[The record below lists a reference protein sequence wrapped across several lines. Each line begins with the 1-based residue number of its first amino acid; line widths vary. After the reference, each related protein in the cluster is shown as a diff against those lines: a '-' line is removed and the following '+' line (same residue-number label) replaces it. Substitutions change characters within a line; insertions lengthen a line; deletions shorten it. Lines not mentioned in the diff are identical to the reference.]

1 MIKSN
6 FKFFWNCWERGIEND
21 GANDGIPLMTVEQ
34 RQRLNNLNGYS
45 ELRRE
50 ENTEDPP
57 VCSWV
62 TQAGSGQGSINFDIT
77 TWMNENG
84 YTPFTV
90 DGVEIGV
97 DPFSEALPALTALSL
112 NARTT
117 DDTPIRNLVTTD
129 NPIPEEAWTADPIHF
144 TSVSHIVNTYGWS
157 QNVEGYYQLD
167 FEGFPENIVTEVSNS
182 SGDYKFLSDPNCP
195 PELKTKFKNA
205 LSELI
210 RINIFKI
217 KEYFPN
223 LKITNYAWPRIG
235 PNSVSGGRVWGNGT
249 GDYDQTELN
258 WLEEKVLQYK
268 DFCEHFDFLSP
279 FARPFYDTINSKLRE
294 YAYKRTAVKFA
305 KMLRDSY
312 GKTNRQLPIYPSTAT
327 YYHQSRMMGWSSY
340 NPMGMFDYYTDFVAA
355 GQFGNSF
362 VSESANVFHE
372 GQFTWQYFAGNVLL
386 PVSDKQIEND
396 GTIYHKVNFIDEVLQ
411 PMLDEGADGI
421 WLYHGWGFPQIGGSE
436 VIPQNQQTGDLAGIY
451 RWYMS
456 CYSYQLHTKIDIPY
470 FKYMMDEYYSNYGQP
485 DGSPLEY
492 LTVFRQNTGSMP
504 LLPSEIK
511 YKNFYYDLDA
521 NSRES
526 KILKLHE
533 IFRDK
538 MYQFASKTR
547 SVSTKHKIK
556 NIVRASTISRL
567 REAINKKKII
577 TDTSISPPI
586 AI

>member
-6 FKFFWNCWERGIEND
+6 FKFFWNCWERGVENIS
-21 GANDGIPLMTVEQ
+21 GGIVYNDGIPLMTVEQ
-34 RQRLNNLNGYS
+34 RQRLSNLNGYS
-45 ELRRE
+45 EIRRE

-62 TQAGSGQGSINFDIT
+62 TQTGSGQGSINFDIT
-77 TWMNENG
+77 AWMIQKG

-97 DPFSEALPALTALSL
+97 DPFSEALPALTLLSL

-117 DDTPIRNLVTTD
+117 DDTPIRNLVSID

-144 TSVSHIVNTYGWS
+144 TSVSHIVDTYGWS

-167 FEGFPENIVTEVSNS
+167 FEGFPDNIITEVSNS
-182 SGDYKFLSDPNCP
+182 SGNYKFLSDPNCP

-210 RINIFKI
+210 EINIFKI

-279 FARPFYDTINSKLRE
+279 FARPFYDKTNNKLRE
-294 YAYKRTAVKFA
+294 YAYKRTGVKFA

-327 YYHQSRMMGWSSY
+327 YYHQSRMMGWTDY
-340 NPMGMFDYYTDFVAA
+340 APMGIVGGSGYPNQGV
-355 GQFGNSF
+355 NSTL
-362 VSESANVFHE
+362 NVFHE
-372 GQFTWQYFAGNVLL
+372 GKFAWHIFPGNILL
-386 PVSDKQIEND
+386 PVSNSQVEDD
-396 GTIYHKVNFIDEVLQ
+396 GTIDHKVNYIDEVVQ

-421 WLYHGWGFPQIGGSE
+421 WLYHGWGYPQIGGSGVLPSE
-436 VIPQNQQTGDLAGIY
+436 DNDGLSMPPLYEIY
-451 RWYMS
+451 MCS
-456 CYSYQLHTKIDIPY
+456 YSYQLHRNLNLPY
-470 FKYMMDEYYSNYGQP
+470 FKYMMDEYYSNYGVP
-485 DGSPLEY
+485 DGGSGEY
-492 LTVFRQNTGSMP
+492 ISLLARTDEGVKP
-504 LLPSEIK
+504 LLPLERK
-511 YKNFYYDLDA
+511 YKNFYYDTDE
-521 NSRES
+521 NSTQI
-526 KILKLHE
+526 KIQKLHK
-533 IFRDK
+533 IFRNK
-538 MYQFASKTR
+538 MYEFASKTR
-547 SVSTKHKIK
+547 SVAIKHKIK
-556 NIVRASTISRL
+556 NIARASTISRL
-567 REAINKKKII
+567 IEAINEKIK
-577 TDTSISPPI
+577 
-586 AI
+586 